1 MCRRFRLPRPC
12 EASMQ
17 AAVARICV
25 QGKLHGVLP
34 PHQQACCCCCVV
46 QGSLWRRCCS
56 SRGALSSS
64 QVPRR
69 WQRATLGRMLVQV
82 GLPAWNFLRSSWLL
96 CLPVALHYTTCKHI
110 TPALP
115 PHLVPPA
122 AGAESLSI
130 ELNNKSSSPVSKSS
144 SPASKGSSPLAV
156 QLHQAASPKHVHGNS
171 GGDAGRQG
179 RRRRT
184 LPPPSFVESLE
195 RLAAL
200 HRWAKQPQ
208 RWDAALVPPLLR
220 LHASMRCPPQQ
231 SHHLL
236 HCLVLVCVQGPQ

>member
-1 MCRRFRLPRPC
+1 MLLLLCGAGLTLEEMLQQPRRTQQQSG
-12 EASMQ
+12 AQ
-17 AAVARICV
+17 AVAEGHTGPHAGPGGPSGMELFAV
-25 QGKLHGVLP
+25 KLAALS
-34 PHQQACCCCCVV
+34 ACC
-46 QGSLWRRCCS
+46 
-56 SRGALSSS
+56 
-64 QVPRR
+64 
-69 WQRATLGRMLVQV
+69 TT
-82 GLPAWNFLRSSWLL
+82 
-96 CLPVALHYTTCKHI
+96 LHYTTCKHI

-208 RWDAALVPPLLR
+208 RWDAALVPPLMR